1 MKRSRK
7 IKRIV
12 IITLF
17 VLINMNLLYGLGQLF
32 TFLNTGADR
41 TSMLRTTEVPSTT
54 YVPKLQ
60 WRNTTNPARP
70 ITEQKLQQIEKD
82 YLQAWSAKNIAY
94 FTNTNARLK
103 DYYTPK
109 ARERITPLIAAQK
122 ANNYHIE
129 TTSLNHELF
138 LDFFS
143 ADGKV
148 VVFTD
153 RNVRQFQRTHR
164 QEQIIAENYWE
175 TDYRV
180 TMLLED
186 GFWKIRHLEKIS
198 SLPVSEGIEHQ
209 NSESLDSIPKRK
221 PAKGIAKKNAKRVTK
236 KIAKE
241 IAAVKGLN
249 YYPQK
254 NPWNTFGKDWNP
266 EIIAADFAKI
276 ARLKFNTIRVFVG
289 YEDFGGVA
297 VKRDKL
303 EKLKQLLDLAKV
315 HQLKVVVTLFD
326 FYGNYDV
333 LDWTSTHRHAEAIV
347 SPLKAHPAILAWDVK
362 NEPDLDFESRGKTQ
376 VLAWLKEMIAQLKAI
391 DNVHPIT
398 IGWSQPE
405 TASLLSKK
413 LDFVSFHYYRSL
425 DEFEVAYKTL
435 QSEVK
440 KPILLQE
447 FGLSSDLGLWNPLGA
462 TQKQQADYYQQFSM
476 LKEKYSIPYLLWT
489 LYDFENIPSGVVG
502 YLPWRK
508 NKQKHFGL
516 LDENQQPKKAFKVFT
531 NLP

>member
-7 IKRIV
+7 IKRII

-17 VLINMNLLYGLGQLF
+17 VFINMNLLYGLGQLF

-54 YVPKLQ
+54 YVPKLE
-60 WRNTTNPARP
+60 WRKTTNPARP

-94 FTNTNARLK
+94 YTNTSTRLK
-103 DYYTPK
+103 DYYTPP
-109 ARERITPLIAAQK
+109 AREKIKPLLVSQK
-122 ANNYHIE
+122 ANNFHIE

-138 LDFFS
+138 LEFFS

-153 RNVRQFQRTHR
+153 RNVRQFQRSHQ

-175 TDYRV
+175 ADYRV

-209 NSESLDSIPKRK
+209 DEEALDSISKRK
-221 PAKGIAKKNAKRVTK
+221 PVKGITKKITK

-241 IAAVKGLN
+241 IAAIKGLN
-249 YYPQK
+249 YYPK
-254 NPWNTFGKDWNP
+254 STPWNTFGTQWNP
-266 EIIAADFAKI
+266 KVIAADFAKL
-276 ARLKFNTIRVFVG
+276 AQLKFNTIRVFVG
-289 YEDFGGVA
+289 YEDFGGVE
-297 VKRDKL
+297 VKLDKL
-303 EKLKQLLDLAKV
+303 QKLKQLLDLAQEY
-315 HQLKVVVTLFD
+315 QLKVVVTLFD

-333 LDWTSTHRHAEAIV
+333 LDWTATHRHAEAIV
-347 SPLKAHPAILAWDVK
+347 TPLKEHPAILAWDVK
-362 NEPDLDFESRGKTQ
+362 NEADLDFESRGKTQ
-376 VLAWLKEMIAQLKAI
+376 VLAWLKEMITQLKAI

-398 IGWSQPE
+398 IGWSNPE
-405 TASLLSKK
+405 VAPLLSDD

-425 DEFEVAYKTL
+425 YELEDTYKTL
-435 QSEVK
+435 QSVVT

-447 FGLSSDLGLWNPLGA
+447 FGLSTDLGLWNPLGA
-462 TQKQQADYYQQFSM
+462 TQKQQAAYYQQFHE

-489 LYDFENIPSGVVG
+489 LYDFENIPSTVVG

-508 NKQKHFGL
+508 NKQKYFGL
-516 LDENQQPKKAFKVFT
+516 LDENQQPKEAFKIFM